1 MGTSLIIYFSNKDF
15 FAIKLLSS
23 KLFRAIGLISYSLYL
38 WHYPIFIIFP
48 NMFLFLQLIIIL
60 VLSVFSYFFVE
71 RKFRSSSPSQFYSL
85 KTIFLSGVIILSL
98 AIITIPLKKNY
109 DYSNFP
115 TIIQK
120 SLVEKGVIKVQKKIK
135 FGQAEKSEQ
144 KNLFVVGDSH
154 MFVLYEALKKTNIV
168 QNYNLISQNLSGG
181 CYYIFDFD
189 KINYF
194 SGKKDLVCNKINQEK
209 RRDNFLKKNQSIVI
223 IGGRLPVYLN
233 GDNLK
238 INRFFDKN
246 KRITAEYF

>member
-1 MGTSLIIYFSNKDF
+1 MYLPSIISILPVLGTSLIIYFSNKDF

-120 SLVEKGVIKVQKKIK
+120 SLVEKGVIKVQKNRIW
-135 FGQAEKSEQ
+135 
-144 KNLFVVGDSH
+144 
-154 MFVLYEALKKTNIV
+154 
-168 QNYNLISQNLSGG
+168 SGRE
-181 CYYIFDFD
+181 I
-189 KINYF
+189 
-194 SGKKDLVCNKINQEK
+194 
-209 RRDNFLKKNQSIVI
+209 
-223 IGGRLPVYLN
+223 
-233 GDNLK
+233 
-238 INRFFDKN
+238 
-246 KRITAEYF
+246 